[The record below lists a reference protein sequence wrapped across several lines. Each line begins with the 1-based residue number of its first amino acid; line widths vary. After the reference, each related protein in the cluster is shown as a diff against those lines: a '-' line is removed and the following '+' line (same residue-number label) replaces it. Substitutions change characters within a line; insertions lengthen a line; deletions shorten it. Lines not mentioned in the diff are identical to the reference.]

1 MIEEDN
7 MTRFDHENI
16 DMTDIDMSAKA
27 NGTTILGW
35 VIAPAMLLATLYI
48 SGMGPLVGSFV
59 SDSGDMQS
67 QSAQAAAN
75 VTQVFSV
82 RYID

>member
-1 MIEEDN
+1 MARSDDQN
-7 MTRFDHENI
+7 FDKPE
-16 DMTDIDMSAKA
+16 TA
-27 NGTTILGW
+27 NGATILGW

-48 SGMGPLVGSFV
+48 SGMGPMIGAPSNGQ
-59 SDSGDMQS
+59 DSAS
-67 QSAQAAAN
+67 TTHN

>member
-1 MIEEDN
+1 
-7 MTRFDHENI
+7 MTRFDHSNS
-16 DMTDIDMSAKA
+16 DMADTDMSAKA
-27 NGTTILGW
+27 NSTTILGW

-48 SGMGPLVGSFV
+48 SGMGPLIGAFDYGS
-59 SDSGDMQS
+59 SDVQT
-67 QSAQAAAN
+67 QSAQAATN

>member
-1 MIEEDN
+1 
-7 MTRFDHENI
+7 MTRFDHEHSDMI
-16 DMTDIDMSAKA
+16 DNDMSAKA

-48 SGMGPLVGSFV
+48 SGMGPLVGSFGSGS
-59 SDSGDMQS
+59 SDVQT

-75 VTQVFSV
+75 VAQVFSV

>member
-1 MIEEDN
+1 
-7 MTRFDHENI
+7 MTRFDHEHSDMI
-16 DMTDIDMSAKA
+16 DSDMSAKA

-48 SGMGPLVGSFV
+48 SGMGPLVGSFGSGS
-59 SDSGDMQS
+59 SDVQT

-75 VTQVFSV
+75 VAHVFSV

>member
-1 MIEEDN
+1 
-7 MTRFDHENI
+7 MTRFDHEHT
-16 DMTDIDMSAKA
+16 DMTDSDMSAKA
-27 NGTTILGW
+27 NGTSILGW

-48 SGMGPLVGSFV
+48 SGMGPLVGSFG
-59 SDSGDMQS
+59 SDISDVQT

>member
-1 MIEEDN
+1 MV
-7 MTRFDHENI
+7 RFTQRNS
-16 DMTDIDMSAKA
+16 DMSDNA
-27 NGTTILGW
+27 NDTTILGW

-48 SGMGPLVGSFV
+48 SGMGPLIGSFG
-59 SDSGDMQS
+59 SSANHSGHENAS
-67 QSAQAAAN
+67 STSETATS